1 MSSAARDRGSAH
13 TQKLAIQCRA
23 HRRDRAT
30 RARERAVRSQ
40 RRAYGC
46 RRASRDR
53 RPPRVARRRR
63 RRAHAARWRGCARRA
78 ARSCAASD
86 AAHPPRPLML
96 PRRVEA
102 PSRVIPARAR
112 KPRPRRLGAL
122 AARASSARAA
132 SSLASSGQPGV
143 VTGRSAS
150 RRARTARR
158 RPADGAPRPA
168 RRAHAR
174 RAARRAVGTGMPR
187 GGRRRCVA
195 PMCGSANAQHKIASM
210 SRPVPAMPHGAYENG
225 QAAYQESTPC
235 VGSFMAIWRSGTHGS
250 AHRADRVGES
260 LLAAAERVGMAA
272 AILYIT
278 WYPGAATETRL
289 AYVQAVGHCARGPI
303 TTAHDRSR
311 TAGGRKVPKT
321 FFLAYILA

>member
-1 MSSAARDRGSAH
+1 MRLDGA
-13 TQKLAIQCRA
+13 
-23 HRRDRAT
+23 
-30 RARERAVRSQ
+30 
-40 RRAYGC
+40 
-46 RRASRDR
+46 
-53 RPPRVARRRR
+53 
-63 RRAHAARWRGCARRA
+63 GCARRA

-102 PSRVIPARAR
+102 PSRDIPARAR

-132 SSLASSGQPGV
+132 SSLASSGKPGV

-158 RPADGAPRPA
+158 RPADGAPRAPCQERA
-168 RRAHAR
+168 RG
-174 RAARRAVGTGMPR
+174 AARRAVGTGMPR
-187 GGRRRCVA
+187 GGRRRCVV

-210 SRPVPAMPHGAYENG
+210 SRPVPAMPQGAYENG

-303 TTAHDRSR
+303 TTAHDRSGPLR
-311 TAGGRKVPKT
+311 TASSITGGRKVPQT
-321 FFLAYILA
+321 TVRV